1 MAATA
6 GQLRQWHAM
15 PSLDTNCLLR
25 WLLDDVPAE
34 TQRVSRRLTQHPQLT
49 ISDVALI
56 EVVFVLERVM
66 KVSRDS
72 IVAAISA
79 FAAESAFAFDRSFW
93 RSVADQYLAHPKLSV
108 ADVYLALEA
117 ARRGVV
123 PLLTLD
129 RKLASQMREAEL
141 A

>member
-1 MAATA
+1 
-6 GQLRQWHAM
+6 M

-25 WLLDDVPAE
+25 WLLDDVPDE
-34 TQRVSRRLTQHPQLT
+34 TRRVSRRLTQHPQVT

-79 FAAESAFAFDRSFW
+79 LAAESVFAFDRSFW
-93 RSVADQYLAHPKLSV
+93 RSVTDQYLAHPKLSV
-108 ADVYLALEA
+108 ADVYLALDA
-117 ARRGVV
+117 ARRGMS

-129 RKLASQMREAEL
+129 RKLASQLREAEL